1 MYFTCGIHILYLQPC
16 QGYGR
21 IYRMLKDF
29 LKDRFI
35 PHERNDFRP
44 DFLERTSMGIMLVLV
59 LLTFVIT
66 NIQAILWINSDW
78 MVSTILPAVIVE
90 LTNTERVDGALSTLT
105 RSDVLDSA
113 AKLKAEDMAKNAY
126 FAHYSPSG
134 ISPWFWFDKVSYNFI
149 HAGENLAVHFTDSGD
164 VVDAWMDSPTHRAN
178 IMNGNFTEI
187 GVGTAKGQ
195 FDGESTIFVVQLFGT
210 PSAVMNTPVAVA
222 KAPVVAQNSA
232 VPEILGETA
241 TQKENTA
248 REENV
253 TLFAEENP
261 VNETRSTSSS
271 EVALIEQVISP
282 TETVPEEVV
291 PTKIESPDGTKVMYS
306 DLATTSREGIPA
318 TVNSQG
324 TGNSGT
330 EVGSLAK
337 SATQPSVW
345 LQIIYGI
352 LSLIVVLALLL
363 SIMIEWRRQNPI
375 QIAYAGGLLAV
386 MALLIY
392 VHTILTGGVL
402 IV

>member
-1 MYFTCGIHILYLQPC
+1 MF
-16 QGYGR
+16 
-21 IYRMLKDF
+21 KDF
-29 LKDRFI
+29 FKDRFV
-35 PHERNDFRP
+35 PHEHNDFRP

-59 LLTFVIT
+59 VLTFVIT
-66 NIQAILWINSDW
+66 NIQSILWISSDW

-90 LTNTERVDGALSTLT
+90 LTNDERAHGAIGTLT
-105 RSDVLDSA
+105 RSTVLDSA

-134 ISPWFWFDKVSYNFI
+134 VSPWFWFDKVSYNFI
-149 HAGENLAVHFTDSGD
+149 HAGENLAIHFSDSGD

-195 FDGESTIFVVQLFGT
+195 YEGESTVFVVQLFGT
-210 PSAVMNTPVAVA
+210 PSAVVNTPVVA
-222 KAPVVAQNSA
+222 KAPVVEKVAE
-232 VPEILGETA
+232 PEILGEAT

-248 REENV
+248 REENT
-253 TLFAEENP
+253 TLFVEENP
-261 VNETRSTSSS
+261 VVEPVVASSS
-271 EVALIEQVISP
+271 EVVVTEETIIKP
-282 TETVPEEVV
+282 ETVPEENV
-291 PTKIESPDGTKVMYS
+291 PTRVESPDGTLALYS

-318 TVNSQG
+318 VINTKGMGGENVSPF
-324 TGNSGT
+324 
-330 EVGSLAK
+330 VK
-337 SATQPSVW
+337 SVTQPGMW

-363 SIMIEWRRQNPI
+363 SIMIEWRRQNPV

-386 MALLIY
+386 MALLFY
-392 VHTILTGGVL
+392 VHTILTGGVM